1 MYDYSKS
8 LDQQPEVLDIIDHLD
23 IEKLN
28 ELIEHINK
36 ITIKEPE
43 PLDNPNDELKYKYYK
58 DNTNEYFRLKM
69 KAYTNKMHKCDCGL
83 FIKQG
88 NFKKHQK
95 SVKHQFNLQNSLLSK
110 LKCNF
115 AN

>member
-8 LDQQPEVLDIIDHLD
+8 LDQQPEILDIIDHLD
-23 IEKLN
+23 IDKLN

-36 ITIKEPE
+36 ITVKPE
-43 PLDNPNDELKYKYYK
+43 PLDNPNDVLEYKYYK
-58 DNTNEYFRLKM
+58 GNTNEYFRLKM
-69 KAYTNKMHKCDCGL
+69 KAYTNKMHKCECGL

-95 SVKHQFNLQNSLLSK
+95 STKHQFNLQNSLLSK
-110 LKCNF
+110 LKCNISD
-115 AN
+115 

>member
-1 MYDYSKS
+1 MYDYAKP
-8 LDQQPEVLDIIDHLD
+8 LNELPEILDIIDHLD
-23 IEKLN
+23 IDKLN

-36 ITIKEPE
+36 ITVKETE
-43 PLDNPNDELKYKYYK
+43 PLDNPNEELKYKYFK
-58 DNTNEYFRLKM
+58 GNTNEYFRLKM
-69 KAYTNKMHKCDCGL
+69 KAYTNKMHKCECGL

-95 SVKHQFNLQNSLLSK
+95 SVKHKFNLQNSLLSK